1 MKDIY
6 LLLTKSDTFI
16 SKAIYLMTQDSYT
29 HISISFEENLQPMYS
44 CARKYTYSPIPA
56 GIRNESFEK
65 GFYNKNQHIPCAL
78 YTLTVKKEIYY
89 KAKFILES
97 ILNHSQDY
105 KYNLMGL
112 ILCKLEVPYRRNHY
126 YFCSEF
132 VSEVLEKSNAIELPK
147 HPSLMRPA
155 DYTNIDGIN
164 CLFDGKLHELKSSIR
179 PGYQY
184 C

>member
-1 MKDIY
+1 MHYIN
-6 LLLTKSDTFI
+6 LLL
-16 SKAIYLMTQDSYT
+16 
-29 HISISFEENLQPMYS
+29 
-44 CARKYTYSPIPA
+44 RKRYI
-56 GIRNESFEK
+56 IRQNF
-65 GFYNKNQHIPCAL
+65 
-78 YTLTVKKEIYY
+78 Y

-132 VSEVLEKSNAIELPK
+132 VSEILAYSQAIELPK
-147 HPSLMRPA
+147 LPCLMKPS
-155 DYTNIDGIN
+155 DYLLFEELECLYQGNIG
-164 CLFDGKLHELKSSIR
+164 ELIKYR
-179 PGYQY
+179 DL

>member
-78 YTLTVKKEIYY
+78 YKLTVKKEIYY

-112 ILCKLEVPYRRNHY
+112 ILSVNWKFLIVEIIIISVQN
-126 YFCSEF
+126 
-132 VSEVLEKSNAIELPK
+132 L
-147 HPSLMRPA
+147 
-155 DYTNIDGIN
+155 
-164 CLFDGKLHELKSSIR
+164 
-179 PGYQY
+179 
-184 C
+184 

>member
-16 SKAIYLMTQDSYT
+16 SKAIYLVTQDSYT

-78 YTLTVKKEIYY
+78 YKLTVKKEIYY

-132 VSEVLEKSNAIELPK
+132 VSEILAYSQAIELPK
-147 HPSLMRPA
+147 LPCLMKPSGYLLFEELECL
-155 DYTNIDGIN
+155 YQGNIG
-164 CLFDGKLHELKSSIR
+164 ELIKYR
-179 PGYQY
+179 GL

>member
-1 MKDIY
+1 MQNHKTTSHVIDII
-6 LLLTKSDTFI
+6 L
-16 SKAIYLMTQDSYT
+16 
-29 HISISFEENLQPMYS
+29 ENECSS
-44 CARKYTYSPIPA
+44 C
-56 GIRNESFEK
+56 
-65 GFYNKNQHIPCAL
+65 
-78 YTLTVKKEIYY
+78 KEIYY

-132 VSEVLEKSNAIELPK
+132 VSEILAYSQAIELPK
-147 HPSLMRPA
+147 LPCLMKPS
-155 DYTNIDGIN
+155 DYLLFEELECLYQGNIG
-164 CLFDGKLHELKSSIR
+164 ELIKYR
-179 PGYQY
+179 GL

>member
-1 MKDIY
+1 
-6 LLLTKSDTFI
+6 
-16 SKAIYLMTQDSYT
+16 
-29 HISISFEENLQPMYS
+29 MYS

-65 GFYNKNQHIPCAL
+65 EFYNKNQHIPCAL
-78 YTLTVKKEIYY
+78 YKLTVKKEIYY

-132 VSEVLEKSNAIELPK
+132 VSEILAYSQAIELPK
-147 HPSLMRPA
+147 LPCLMKPS
-155 DYTNIDGIN
+155 DYLLFEELECLYQGNIG
-164 CLFDGKLHELKSSIR
+164 ELIKYR
-179 PGYQY
+179 GL

>member
-16 SKAIYLMTQDSYT
+16 SKAIYLVTQDSYT

-78 YTLTVKKEIYY
+78 YKLTVKKEIYY

-97 ILNHSQDY
+97 IL
-105 KYNLMGL
+105 KGL

-132 VSEVLEKSNAIELPK
+132 VSEILAYSQAIELPK
-147 HPSLMRPA
+147 LPCLMKPS
-155 DYTNIDGIN
+155 DYLLFEELECLYQGNIR
-164 CLFDGKLHELKSSIR
+164 ELIKYR
-179 PGYQY
+179 GL